1 MTQEETIQKA
11 IELGVPAQIARYYG
25 YELHSLVLD
34 KRHAPSA
41 VVKLIEEVEYLTQ
54 QSSGLSATQAMIFK
68 NLKKLVK
75 QARLEIEDAN

>member
-1 MTQEETIQKA
+1 M
-11 IELGVPAQIARYYG
+11 
-25 YELHSLVLD
+25 VLD
-34 KRHAPSA
+34 KRHAPNA

-75 QARLEIEDAN
+75 QARLEIEDAH

>member
-11 IELGVPAQIARYYG
+11 MELGIPAQIARHYG
-25 YELHSLVLD
+25 YELHNLVLH
-34 KRHAPSA
+34 KRHAPSD
-41 VVKLIEEVEYLTQ
+41 VVKLIEEVEYLNQ

-75 QARLEIEDAN
+75 QARLEIDNVD